1 MYTVWFVPCIHILS
15 IWKEINTY
23 SQPSFDVLLLFC
35 NAYLTPYILFY
46 SQQYVRPVFCFVLFL
61 FSFASHS
68 DLIALSIRERLI
80 FAIIREPIV
89 SRILILADDND
100 EQRSGCII
108 DTAQILVY
116 IKIYRILNSKNNK
129 KPLIIIA
136 LQ

>member
-1 MYTVWFVPCIHILS
+1 M
-15 IWKEINTY
+15 
-23 SQPSFDVLLLFC
+23 
-35 NAYLTPYILFY
+35 
-46 SQQYVRPVFCFVLFL
+46 RPEFCFVLFL
-61 FSFASHS
+61 FVFSFASHS

-116 IKIYRILNSKNNK
+116 IKIYRILNSKNK
-129 KPLIIIA
+129 
-136 LQ
+136 